1 VSLEAAAEG
10 YEYFDVAA
18 DVGVHAWGETVAGCL
33 RQCAL
38 GVFDLIVPTGA
49 VEPVETREVA
59 ARGPAIEVLLVNW
72 LNECLYVHDLEGFVV
87 HDVEMPQVT
96 GTGIHSVL
104 HGEPVDPARHPRG
117 TVVKA
122 ATFHGLEVVERPG
135 RVAARVIL
143 DI

>member
-1 VSLEAAAEG
+1 M
-10 YEYFDVAA
+10 
-18 DVGVHAWGETVAGCL
+18 
-33 RQCAL
+33 
-38 GVFDLIVPTGA
+38 
-49 VEPVETREVA
+49 
-59 ARGPAIEVLLVNW
+59 NW

-87 HDVEMPQVT
+87 HDVGLPQVT
-96 GTGIHSVL
+96 GTGIHGVL

-135 RVAARVIL
+135 RVTARVIL

>member
-1 VSLEAAAEG
+1 MTPEG

-18 DVGVHAWGETVAGCL
+18 DVGVAAWGEDLPGCL

-38 GVFDLIVPTGA
+38 GVFNLIVPTAA
-49 VEPVETREVA
+49 VQPLEGREVA
-59 ARGPAIEVLLVNW
+59 ARGASVEALLVNW

-87 HDVEMPQVT
+87 SDVSRPEVT
-96 GTGIHSVL
+96 TTGMHAL
-104 HGEPVDPARHPRG
+104 LRGEPVDPGRHPRG

-122 ATFHGLEVVERPG
+122 ATFHGLEVRETPG
-135 RVAARVIL
+135 RVSARVVL